1 MGVRCLSCSRSL
13 ARSYL
18 FSPFGAENFKHFSQ
32 NAILNANYIANKLK
46 DHFPILYKGKNGNV
60 AHECIIDIRK
70 IKSETGIT
78 EEDIAKRLI
87 DFGFHAPTMS
97 WPVPGTMMIEPTE
110 SESFSEINRFCNAL
124 IKIKE
129 EINKVKNGK
138 FDKNDNPLKNAPHT
152 HVELVA
158 NEWKH
163 KYDRESAAY
172 PSATLKSY
180 KYWPPVARVDN
191 VYGDK
196 NLFCS
201 CPSMD
206 EYKDS
211 AA

>member
-1 MGVRCLSCSRSL
+1 MMGSEGLKL
-13 ARSYL
+13 AT
-18 FSPFGAENFKHFSQ
+18 Q

-110 SESFSEINRFCNAL
+110 SESLSEINRFCEAL

-129 EINKVKNGK
+129 EINKVKNGE
-138 FDKNDNPLKNAPHT
+138 FDKIDNPLKNAPHT

-163 KYDRESAAY
+163 KYDRETAAY
-172 PSATLKSY
+172 PSAILKSY

-196 NLFCS
+196 NLVCS

-206 EYKDS
+206 EYKET

>member
-1 MGVRCLSCSRSL
+1 MMGSEGLKL
-13 ARSYL
+13 AT
-18 FSPFGAENFKHFSQ
+18 Q
-32 NAILNANYIANKLK
+32 NAILNANYISHKLK
-46 DHFPILYKGKNGNV
+46 NHFPILYKGKNGNV

-110 SESFSEINRFCNAL
+110 SESLSEINRFCDSL

-129 EINKVKNGK
+129 EIDKVKNGQ
-138 FDKNDNPLKNAPHT
+138 FDKIDNPLKNAPHT
-152 HVELVA
+152 HIELTA

-163 KYDRESAAY
+163 KYDRETAAY
-172 PSATLKSY
+172 PSATLKSF

-206 EYKDS
+206 NYKET

>member
-1 MGVRCLSCSRSL
+1 MMGSEGLKL
-13 ARSYL
+13 AT
-18 FSPFGAENFKHFSQ
+18 Q
-32 NAILNANYIANKLK
+32 NAILNANYIAYKLK

-110 SESFSEINRFCNAL
+110 SESLSEINRFCDAL

-129 EINKVKNGK
+129 EINKVKNGE
-138 FDKNDNPLKNAPHT
+138 FDKIDNPLKNAPHT

-163 KYDRESAAY
+163 KYDRETAAY
-172 PSATLKSY
+172 PSAILKSY

-196 NLFCS
+196 NLVCS

-206 EYKDS
+206 EYKET

>member
-1 MGVRCLSCSRSL
+1 MYIKMMGSEGLKL
-13 ARSYL
+13 AT
-18 FSPFGAENFKHFSQ
+18 Q
-32 NAILNANYIANKLK
+32 NAILNANCIAHKLK

-97 WPVPGTMMIEPTE
+97 WPVPGTIMIEPTE
-110 SESFSEINRFCNAL
+110 SESLSEINRFCEAF

-129 EINKVKNGK
+129 EINKVKNGQ
-138 FDKNDNPLKNAPHT
+138 FDKIDNPLKNAPHT
-152 HVELVA
+152 HLELTA

-163 KYDRESAAY
+163 KYDRETAAY
-172 PSATLKSY
+172 PSVTLKSY

>member
-1 MGVRCLSCSRSL
+1 MPYSL
-13 ARSYL
+13 L
-18 FSPFGAENFKHFSQ
+18 
-32 NAILNANYIANKLK
+32 
-46 DHFPILYKGKNGNV
+46 ILYKGKNGNV

-70 IKSETGIT
+70 IKIESGIT

-110 SESFSEINRFCNAL
+110 SESLQELDRFCNCL

-129 EINKVKNGK
+129 EIDKIKDGQ
-138 FDKNDNPLKNAPHT
+138 FDKIDNPIKNAPHT
-152 HVELVA
+152 DLELA
-158 NEWKH
+158 SNNWEH
-163 KYDRESAAY
+163 KYSREEAAY
-172 PSATLKSY
+172 PSNFLRASKF
-180 KYWPPVARVDN
+180 WPPVARVDN

-196 NLFCS
+196 NLFCT

-206 EYKDS
+206 EFKED

>member
-1 MGVRCLSCSRSL
+1 
-13 ARSYL
+13 
-18 FSPFGAENFKHFSQ
+18 
-32 NAILNANYIANKLK
+32 
-46 DHFPILYKGKNGNV
+46 
-60 AHECIIDIRK
+60 
-70 IKSETGIT
+70 
-78 EEDIAKRLI
+78 
-87 DFGFHAPTMS
+87 MS

-110 SESFSEINRFCNAL
+110 SESLYEINRFCDSL

-129 EINKVKNGK
+129 EINKVKSEK
-138 FDKNDNPLKNAPHT
+138 FDKDDNPLKNAPHT

-206 EYKDS
+206 EYKET

>member
-1 MGVRCLSCSRSL
+1 MMGSEGLKL
-13 ARSYL
+13 AT
-18 FSPFGAENFKHFSQ
+18 Q
-32 NAILNANYIANKLK
+32 NAILNANYISYKLK

-110 SESFSEINRFCNAL
+110 SESHSEINRFCDSL

-138 FDKNDNPLKNAPHT
+138 FDKDDNPLKNAPHT
-152 HVELVA
+152 HVELTA

-206 EYKDS
+206 EYKES

>member
-1 MGVRCLSCSRSL
+1 MMGSEGLRL
-13 ARSYL
+13 AT
-18 FSPFGAENFKHFSQ
+18 Q
-32 NAILNANYIANKLK
+32 NAILNANYIAHKLK

-60 AHECIIDIRK
+60 AHECIIDIRN
-70 IKSETGIT
+70 IKSETGIS

-87 DFGFHAPTMS
+87 DLGFHAPTMS

-110 SESFSEINRFCNAL
+110 SESLSEINRFCDAL

-129 EINKVKNGK
+129 EIEKVKNGQ
-138 FDKNDNPLKNAPHT
+138 FDKVDNPLKNAPHT
-152 HVELVA
+152 HLELTA

-206 EYKDS
+206 EYKET

>member
-1 MGVRCLSCSRSL
+1 MKIAVIGSGISGLSAAHFLSKK
-13 ARSYL
+13 YKVDL
-18 FSPFGAENFKHFSQ
+18 FEKNNHFGGHAYTVEIPENDSDYFVSMD
-32 NAILNANYIANKLK
+32 L
-46 DHFPILYKGKNGNV
+46 
-60 AHECIIDIRK
+60 
-70 IKSETGIT
+70 
-78 EEDIAKRLI
+78 
-87 DFGFHAPTMS
+87 GFI
-97 WPVPGTMMIEPTE
+97 V
-110 SESFSEINRFCNAL
+110 F
-124 IKIKE
+124 
-129 EINKVKNGK
+129 NKVKNGE
-138 FDKNDNPLKNAPHT
+138 FDKYDNPLKNAPHT
-152 HVELVA
+152 HVELTA

-206 EYKDS
+206 EYKKES

>member
-1 MGVRCLSCSRSL
+1 
-13 ARSYL
+13 
-18 FSPFGAENFKHFSQ
+18 
-32 NAILNANYIANKLK
+32 
-46 DHFPILYKGKNGNV
+46 
-60 AHECIIDIRK
+60 
-70 IKSETGIT
+70 
-78 EEDIAKRLI
+78 
-87 DFGFHAPTMS
+87 
-97 WPVPGTMMIEPTE
+97 MIEPTE
-110 SESFSEINRFCNAL
+110 SESLSEINRFCDTL

-129 EINKVKNGK
+129 EINKVKIGE

-152 HVELVA
+152 HTELSA

-206 EYKDS
+206 EYKGS

>member
-1 MGVRCLSCSRSL
+1 MKIAVIGSGISGLS
-13 ARSYL
+13 AAHYL
-18 FSPFGAENFKHFSQ
+18 SKKYKVDLFEKN
-32 NAILNANYIANKLK
+32 
-46 DHFPILYKGKNGNV
+46 DHFGGHSYTTEVYENSSN
-60 AHECIIDIRK
+60 EK
-70 IKSETGIT
+70 ISM
-78 EEDIAKRLI
+78 DL
-87 DFGFHAPTMS
+87 GFI
-97 WPVPGTMMIEPTE
+97 V
-110 SESFSEINRFCNAL
+110 F
-124 IKIKE
+124 
-129 EINKVKNGK
+129 NKVKSGD

-152 HVELVA
+152 HVELTA

-206 EYKDS
+206 EYKES